1 MAVEVLEEEHQGKET
16 GGIDNEKSN
25 KVLIGVGVVVAII
38 VVWVFS
44 TIASLNT
51 ARESCNRYESNIKV
65 QVKRRYDLIPNV
77 LSTVKAAAQ
86 HEKDVYTDI
95 AEARSKLGGI
105 IDSGSRQEISDADSE
120 LQAALGRLIAIQE
133 DYPKLTADEQYTA
146 LIDELEGCENRISVA
161 RLDYNDAVM
170 EYNLKVTN
178 PLSSWIASIRG
189 METKNYI
196 EIREEEE
203 KVPEVDFSE

>member
-1 MAVEVLEEEHQGKET
+1 MK
-16 GGIDNEKSN
+16 KSN

-77 LSTVKAAAQ
+77 LNTVKASSQ
-86 HEKDVYTDI
+86 YEKDVYTNI
-95 AEARSKLGGI
+95 AEARSKLGGL
-105 IDSGSRQEISDADSE
+105 IDSGSLQEISDADSE

-133 DYPKLTADEQYTA
+133 DYPDLTADEQYTA
-146 LIDELEGCENRISVA
+146 LIDDLEGCENRISVA
-161 RLDYNDAVM
+161 RQDYNDAVM

-178 PLSSWIASIRG
+178 PPSSWIASMRG

-196 EIREEEE
+196 EISEEEE
-203 KVPEVDFSE
+203 KVPEIDFSE

>member
-1 MAVEVLEEEHQGKET
+1 MK
-16 GGIDNEKSN
+16 KSN

-86 HEKDVYTDI
+86 HEKDVYTNI

-105 IDSGSRQEISDADSE
+105 IDSGSLQEISDADSE

-161 RLDYNDAVM
+161 RQDYNDAVM

-178 PLSSWIASIRG
+178 PPSSWIASMRG
-189 METKNYI
+189 METKKYI
-196 EIREEEE
+196 EISEEEE

>member
-1 MAVEVLEEEHQGKET
+1 MK
-16 GGIDNEKSN
+16 KSN

-86 HEKDVYTDI
+86 HEKDVYTNI

-105 IDSGSRQEISDADSE
+105 IDSGSLQEISDADSE

-161 RLDYNDAVM
+161 RQDYNDAVM

-178 PLSSWIASIRG
+178 PPSSWIASMRG

-196 EIREEEE
+196 EISEEEE